1 MNSIEDPAPGL
12 TVGALEPKPLMR
24 DPLNHPPPLLPHPP
38 PVRFSVD
45 VEEVEEEVLE
55 ADAHEAEAVV
65 ETGARG
71 DENGTATTA
80 TTTTTTTTTE
90 TMTMTFGAGITHQRE
105 ALAPASAPA
114 ESPPAE
120 DIYAVANAIII
131 ANPITASA
139 GAVVAASLQA
149 WAETGNGKPQ
159 PQFDIADIATA
170 RDELQAAM
178 AADAAQGKPL
188 SRDNAE
194 RWFFFGAASSF
205 AH

>member
-80 TTTTTTTTTE
+80 TTTTTTTTE
-90 TMTMTFGAGITHQRE
+90 TMTMTVGAGITHQRE

-120 DIYAVANAIII
+120 DIYALANAIII
-131 ANPITASA
+131 ANPITDHNERKVFKRLLQHA
-139 GAVVAASLQA
+139 GDRKCKRAWVIVGWDDDGDRRAA
-149 WAETGNGKPQ
+149 
-159 PQFDIADIATA
+159 
-170 RDELQAAM
+170 
-178 AADAAQGKPL
+178 
-188 SRDNAE
+188 
-194 RWFFFGAASSF
+194 
-205 AH
+205 H